1 MVMKRKRYHSSWG
14 WVVVLLLVSFAI
26 HAFSHKEGKRQE
38 SQEAT
43 TQQESSTTQP
53 SAGAWTD
60 MPDSVVEMC
69 TAAPLRKTPEIVLQ
83 RRAYVASYNKR
94 TRCPNW
100 VAWQLTAAHT
110 DGALKRMNSFH
121 EDEECPL
128 PRATPKDY
136 KSRGWSR
143 GHMCPAGDNKWDRR
157 AMFDS
162 FSLVN
167 VCPQHSKLNSG
178 LWNSL
183 EMDCRKWARKYG
195 EVYIVCGPV
204 WMRGEHETIGENA
217 VAVPEAFF
225 KVVLCLKGKPK
236 AFGFIVRNTEGNK
249 KKDLY
254 YNSVDQ
260 VERIT
265 GIDFFP
271 ALPDD
276 IENQVEAEAN
286 IKDW

>member
-1 MVMKRKRYHSSWG
+1 MYE
-14 WVVVLLLVSFAI
+14 SFA
-26 HAFSHKEGKRQE
+26 
-38 SQEAT
+38 
-43 TQQESSTTQP
+43 
-53 SAGAWTD
+53 
-60 MPDSVVEMC
+60 
-69 TAAPLRKTPEIVLQ
+69 
-83 RRAYVASYNKR
+83 
-94 TRCPNW
+94 
-100 VAWQLTAAHT
+100 LT
-110 DGALKRMNSFH
+110 
-121 EDEECPL
+121 
-128 PRATPKDY
+128 
-136 KSRGWSR
+136 
-143 GHMCPAGDNKWDRR
+143 
-157 AMFDS
+157 
-162 FSLVN
+162 N

-178 LWNSL
+178 LWNSI